1 LRFILKRLDNIE
13 KYIILVSFPLMLIF
27 VFSATV
33 SRYLK
38 LGSLTSAEEASRYL
52 MIWLAFAGI
61 SQGFKNRSHLGLSFL
76 TDRLMGKTKRVVVFV
91 RFAFITLFGCLLG
104 FYSLSI
110 IRTQMRFTQL
120 SSSMEIPIWW
130 VYSAMLFGSVMIVVR
145 VLQNTFNK
153 KIADGEGEQ

>member
-1 LRFILKRLDNIE
+1 
-13 KYIILVSFPLMLIF
+13 MLIF

-76 TDRLMGKTKRVVVFV
+76 TDRLTRKTQKAVFFV
-91 RFAFITLFGCLLG
+91 RFAFIALFGCLMG

-130 VYSAMLFGSVMIVVR
+130 VYLAMFFGSVMIVIR
-145 VLQNTFNK
+145 ISQNTFFNK
-153 KIADGEGEQ
+153 KPEQEEGGE